1 MSEYNKAWAAL
12 VMAILMLLELYLG
25 VRIFTSVSEEAV
37 LSVLAIATPVLV
49 WLVPNFPRAAAPRA
63 H

>member
-25 VRIFTSVSEEAV
+25 VRIMPGVSEEAV
-37 LSVLAIATPVLV
+37 LSILAIATPIIV
-49 WLVPNFPRAAAPRA
+49 WLVPNFPRATPRA